1 MFFHHKME
9 TLAGTLLLVTDEDSV
24 HAIAFPEAWSEMDAR
39 FFPRAAGEPAV
50 MRQLKNELSEYFAG
64 DRKKFSVPV
73 SLSGTEFQVKAWNA
87 LKKVPYG
94 KTWSYQDQA
103 LAMGAP
109 KATRA
114 VGSANNKNP
123 ICIIYP
129 CHRIIAKTG
138 KLHGF
143 ASDVRIKEA
152 LLRLEGAL

>member
-1 MFFHHKME
+1 MFFHQKIE
-9 TLAGTLLLVTDEDSV
+9 SLAGPLLLVTDEESV
-24 HAIAFPEAWSEMDAR
+24 HAISFPEGWSEMEAR
-39 FFPRAAGEPAV
+39 FFPVSKGEPPV
-50 MRQLKNELSEYFAG
+50 MMQLKKELNEYFAG
-64 DRKKFSVPV
+64 ERKKFSVPV
-73 SLSGTEFQVKAWNA
+73 SLSGTEFQIKAWNA

-103 LAMGAP
+103 TAMGAP

-138 KLHGF
+138 KIHGF
-143 ASDVRIKEA
+143 ASDIRVKEA